1 LFFYY
6 SKTSGRGHKGTYAR
20 SGGSINRGFEGGQS
34 MLSQRIPKRGFRTNR
49 FNTYEPLETINLQKI
64 AYFIQKGI
72 LNPQEKI
79 TIKHLHETGVIN
91 KIEYG
96 VKILGRG
103 SSVLQ
108 ALSHSMNIPI
118 HLEASNATTEAVAAI

>member
-1 LFFYY
+1 
-6 SKTSGRGHKGTYAR
+6 
-20 SGGSINRGFEGGQS
+20 